1 MFLKI
6 KYFYQRL
13 IKKHIDAALMRRKVA
28 SKLKRSRNSGI
39 YKSVTNRPASPLLS
53 PRVAYSKP
61 QDTIMVLPL
70 VEYKDLYTDV
80 NYVNPSDFFT
90 GIPTLQALEF
100 MITLQNQV
108 VYAYSDAKTQLKM
121 LVAMRSLLENSAAN
135 RLDGFVARAE
145 NRGQYPV
152 LIDNY
157 SCLLFYLLALQN
169 YDASNRNL
177 TDIDKRQIFKAY
189 LYCSHVWLDHQQKDI
204 KGLNKI
210 ELSLRVDLP
219 IVEFKTYKDFK
230 PQLYKASRFFLFCK
244 KDGLFGKFAQWFF
257 DDRGFADASDYLM
270 KVFNLFSHTTH
281 RPTPVYIGVSQE
293 QISTTLFFDQYV
305 INPADFSQAWNQQ
318 EFSRLRNSFM
328 LKIPDATTGGFKYM
342 VLNSMLLIDKL
353 YQGMMFDFADS
364 VLNHGGAYANGKP
377 FKNKG
382 DFNGLLGEVFSERHI
397 FYDTMGLAFPQS
409 QYIKLSGEQMKNNGV
424 VGEPDYCLIDGH
436 RMFLFEY
443 KDVMLNDA
451 IKQSTDI
458 SAIKATILDRVCKLE
473 QKRQKGAG
481 QILKSIDNF
490 FNHRALDDMGID
502 ISSIKEV
509 FPIVVTTDTSFNAL
523 GVNALVKQEF
533 AKLKINFG
541 LSLPV
546 RVLSPVILD
555 FDTLFNLIIPLREQ
569 RINLGNLLYQY
580 INKCSK
586 PGFSTMPFC
595 GFIKDYNRPP
605 LLKKGNTHV
614 IFADLLS
621 IIHKDKI

>member
-1 MFLKI
+1 
-6 KYFYQRL
+6 
-13 IKKHIDAALMRRKVA
+13 
-28 SKLKRSRNSGI
+28 
-39 YKSVTNRPASPLLS
+39 
-53 PRVAYSKP
+53 
-61 QDTIMVLPL
+61 
-70 VEYKDLYTDV
+70 
-80 NYVNPSDFFT
+80 
-90 GIPTLQALEF
+90 
-100 MITLQNQV
+100 
-108 VYAYSDAKTQLKM
+108 
-121 LVAMRSLLENSAAN
+121 
-135 RLDGFVARAE
+135 
-145 NRGQYPV
+145 
-152 LIDNY
+152 
-157 SCLLFYLLALQN
+157 
-169 YDASNRNL
+169 
-177 TDIDKRQIFKAY
+177 
-189 LYCSHVWLDHQQKDI
+189 
-204 KGLNKI
+204 
-210 ELSLRVDLP
+210 
-219 IVEFKTYKDFK
+219 
-230 PQLYKASRFFLFCK
+230 
-244 KDGLFGKFAQWFF
+244 
-257 DDRGFADASDYLM
+257 
-270 KVFNLFSHTTH
+270 
-281 RPTPVYIGVSQE
+281 
-293 QISTTLFFDQYV
+293 
-305 INPADFSQAWNQQ
+305 
-318 EFSRLRNSFM
+318 M

-382 DFNGLLGEVFSERHI
+382 DFNGLLGEVFSECHI

-473 QKRQKGAG
+473 KKRQKGAG

-502 ISSIKEV
+502 ISGIKEV

-533 AKLKINFG
+533 AKLKINSG

-569 RINLGNLLYQY
+569 RFNLGNLLYQY